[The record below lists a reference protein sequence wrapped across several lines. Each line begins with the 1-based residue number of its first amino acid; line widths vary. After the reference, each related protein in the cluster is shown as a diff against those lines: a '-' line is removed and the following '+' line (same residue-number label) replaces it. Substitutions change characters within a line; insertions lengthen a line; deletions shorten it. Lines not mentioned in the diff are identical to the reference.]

1 MNWVGSDFVGGGIPS
16 GVGRLYRFG
25 VIDEFAIR
33 LRFEAL
39 DPVLDER
46 GRRRFAAA
54 EALAAGHGGV
64 SAVARVT
71 GIARSTI
78 NRGLA
83 ELREEATDVDRVRRA
98 GGGRKSLT
106 ARRRRCLTICARWW
120 NL

>member
-1 MNWVGSDFVGGGIPS
+1 M
-16 GVGRLYRFG
+16 
-25 VIDEFAIR
+25 IDDSAIR
-33 LRFEAL
+33 LRFKTL

-64 SAVARVT
+64 TAVSRAT

-83 ELREEATDVDRVRRA
+83 ELRDETVLALPLGLPA
-98 GGGRKSLT
+98 P
-106 ARRRRCLTICARWW
+106 W
-120 NL
+120 